1 MNTARDQLL
10 DWLRNAHAMEVQS
23 EEMLKTHI
31 RRLQHYPR
39 LRDRVAGHLAE
50 TCEQRTRL
58 EHCLRELGAEPSGL
72 REFSA
77 RFLAL
82 GHGLLQVASSDE
94 VVKSLVLT
102 YSFESMEAMVY
113 RTLAT
118 AAEVAAQPEVAGMCE
133 DILRQEEAMAEW
145 LREHL
150 PDIVRQY
157 LVRLELPG
165 IQAKR

>member
-1 MNTARDQLL
+1 MNTAHVQLL

-39 LRDRVAGHLAE
+39 LRDRIVGHLAE
-50 TCEQRTRL
+50 TCEQQARL
-58 EHCLRELGAEPSGL
+58 ETCLRELGAEPSGL

-102 YSFESMEAMVY
+102 YSFESMEAVVY
-113 RTLAT
+113 RTLMT
-118 AAEVAAQPEVAGMCE
+118 AAEVAAQPEVAGVCE

-150 PDIVRQY
+150 PEVVRQY
-157 LVRLELPG
+157 MVRLELPG

>member
-1 MNTARDQLL
+1 MNDARAQLL

-31 RRLQHYPR
+31 RRLHHYPQ
-39 LRDRVAGHLAE
+39 LRDRIVSHLAE
-50 TCEQRTRL
+50 TCEQQARL
-58 EHCLRELGAEPSGL
+58 ERCLREMGGEPSGL

-82 GHGLLQVASSDE
+82 GQGLLQVASTDE

-102 YSFESMEAMVY
+102 YSFESMEAVVY

-118 AAEVAAQPEVAGMCE
+118 AAEVAGQPEIAGVCE
-133 DILRQEEAMAEW
+133 EILRQEEGMAEW

>member
-1 MNTARDQLL
+1 MTTARAQLL

-31 RRLQHYPR
+31 RRLHHYPR
-39 LRDRVAGHLAE
+39 LRDRIVGHLAE
-50 TCEQRTRL
+50 TCEQQARL
-58 EHCLRELGAEPSGL
+58 ESCLREMGGEPSGL

-82 GHGLLQVASSDE
+82 GHGLLQVASGDE

-102 YSFESMEAMVY
+102 YSFESMEAVVY

-118 AAEVAAQPEVAGMCE
+118 AAEVAGQPEVGGVCE
-133 DILRQEEAMAEW
+133 EILRQEEAMAEW
-145 LREHL
+145 LHEHL
-150 PDIVRQY
+150 PDVVRQY

>member
-1 MNTARDQLL
+1 MNTSRAQLL

-23 EEMLKTHI
+23 EEMLKTHV
-31 RRLQHYPR
+31 RRLHHYPR
-39 LRDRVAGHLAE
+39 LRDRVVAHLAE
-50 TCEQRTRL
+50 TCEQQARL
-58 EHCLRELGAEPSGL
+58 EHCLRQLGGEPSGL

-77 RFLAL
+77 RFLAM
-82 GHGLLQVASSDE
+82 GQGLLQVASTDE

-102 YSFESMEAMVY
+102 YSFESLEAIVY
-113 RTLAT
+113 RTLETT
-118 AAEVAAQPEVAGMCE
+118 AEAAGEAEIAGVCGE
-133 DILRQEEAMAEW
+133 ILGQEERMVEW
-145 LREHL
+145 LREHQ

>member
-1 MNTARDQLL
+1 MPNARAQLL

-23 EEMLKTHI
+23 EEMLKTHV
-31 RRLQHYPR
+31 RRLHHYPR
-39 LRDRVAGHLAE
+39 LRDRMVNHLAE
-50 TCEQRTRL
+50 TCEQQARL
-58 EHCLRELGAEPSGL
+58 EQCLHQLGGEPSGL

-82 GHGLLQVASSDE
+82 GQGLLQVASSDE

-102 YSFESMEAMVY
+102 YSFESMEAIVY
-113 RTLAT
+113 RILVAT
-118 AAEVAAQPEVAGMCE
+118 AEAAGEPDTVTVCE
-133 DILRQEEAMAEW
+133 QILQQEERMAEW
-145 LREHL
+145 LREHQ
-150 PDIVRQY
+150 PDVVRQY